1 MNKPTV
7 VLANQKMRVDEEEGG
22 MNGDFDPTKYLSNT
36 KDTQNEMISDKDLRG
51 EPPLE
56 DILMTRTL
64 WPE

>member
-1 MNKPTV
+1 MSV
-7 VLANQKMRVDEEEGG
+7 A
-22 MNGDFDPTKYLSNT
+22 DFDPTKYLSNAT
-36 KDTQNEMISDKDLRG
+36 DSKAVLSEKELHG